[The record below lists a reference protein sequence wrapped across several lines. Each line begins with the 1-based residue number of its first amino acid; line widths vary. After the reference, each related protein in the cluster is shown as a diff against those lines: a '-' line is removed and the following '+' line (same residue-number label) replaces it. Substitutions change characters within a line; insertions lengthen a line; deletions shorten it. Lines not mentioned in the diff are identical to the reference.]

1 MIVGDGNF
9 SFSLAYLQKNPQT
22 FLVAS
27 SFESRDK
34 LNADQSTAD
43 NIKQLVDHSAMVL
56 YCVDATSLHDIT
68 ELKNLKFNNII
79 FNFPHYGGKSNLR
92 FNRQLLKDFF
102 GSAVNFIT
110 ARGRIL
116 VSLCRGQGGTLADIP
131 KRYDDTWKVVEM
143 ASYSGLILSSVT
155 PFCVSDYP
163 GYVSTG
169 LRSQLKSFI
178 TAGGLTH
185 EFTLFQ
191 EADARHWSCSNSS
204 AIGEQILFG
213 SKRPLLHL
221 IPWHPIFLIQQ
232 CLVTDCFTPMN
243 NVMDLT
249 KKSID
254 AFALKDNDFMKNLTN
269 LYPCYAKY
277 ADARVEAFPIQ
288 HLVQCYSTPNSTDNT
303 KHDDNSVL
311 HILTPSLELHLPDIV
326 SSLYCNHEKSMCS
339 VASGGLQSSIKKD
352 IYLYVGQVYRNCKI
366 SLDTCDQPITHELMG
381 VHDASH
387 SLSSSLVMEW
397 ASNKLNDHLTMSC
410 NKCND
415 LVNLKN
421 VSQYSISKQDR
432 YIPLVTI
439 GSYFHDGHPHQR
451 WEVFIVHLDSLV
463 CAVFNIEDPRMLW
476 SRDERF
482 VNQFFHLK
490 SQDQVTFHNFSL
502 YAPSYSHDICFWVPY
517 TAPGIDEH
525 TERRLTA
532 LVRKRCGE
540 TVISLT
546 CINVWKPPM
555 MPREVC
561 CELETEEV
569 ISLCYRLVYSRIS
582 SGLSKPEAA
591 SMQSQLRLALMAS
604 DVKCKLR

>member
-9 SFSLAYLQKNPQT
+9 SFSLAYLQKNPNT

-27 SFESRDK
+27 SFESLDK
-34 LNADQSTAD
+34 LNTDQFTAD

-56 YCVDATSLHDIT
+56 YCVDATSLHSVT
-68 ELKNLKFNNII
+68 ELNNLKFDNII
-79 FNFPHYGGKSNLR
+79 FNFPHYGGKSNLKL
-92 FNRQLLKDFF
+92 NRQLLKDFF

-110 ARGRIL
+110 TRGRIL

-143 ASYSGLILSSVT
+143 ASYSGLILSSVS

-191 EADARHWSCSNSS
+191 EADARCWACSELSTV
-204 AIGEQILFG
+204 GEQILFG

-221 IPWHPIFLIQQ
+221 IPWHPIFLIQR

-243 NVMDLT
+243 TVVDCT
-249 KKSID
+249 KKNAD
-254 AFALKDNDFMKNLTN
+254 AFALKDHNFMKNLTG

-277 ADARVEAFPIQ
+277 TNGKVEAFPLQ
-288 HLVQCYSTPNSTDNT
+288 HLAQYYGSPEAPDN
-303 KHDDNSVL
+303 DNGIL
-311 HILTPSLELHLPDIV
+311 HILTPSLELHLPDLV
-326 SSLYCNHEKSMCS
+326 SSLYCDNEKLMSS
-339 VASGGLQSSIKKD
+339 VASEGLQSSIRKD
-352 IYLYVGQVYRNCKI
+352 VHLHIGQVYRNCKI
-366 SLDTCDQPITHELMG
+366 SLDNSDQPIAHELMG
-381 VHDASH
+381 VHDASYSVS
-387 SLSSSLVMEW
+387 SLASSLVVEW
-397 ASNKLNDHLTMSC
+397 VSKKLSDHVIMNW
-410 NKCND
+410 NKCDN

-421 VSQYSISKQDR
+421 VSQYSISKEDR
-432 YIPLVTI
+432 YTPLVTT
-439 GSYFHDGHPHQR
+439 GSYFHDGHSDQR

-482 VNQFFHLK
+482 MHQFLYFK
-490 SQDQVTFHNFSL
+490 SLDQTMFHNFSL

-517 TAPGIDEH
+517 TAPGIDKH

-532 LVRKRCGE
+532 LVRRKCGE
-540 TVISLT
+540 TVVFLT

-555 MPREVC
+555 MPVEVC
-561 CELETEEV
+561 EELETEEI
-569 ISLCYRLVYSRIS
+569 ISLCYRLVYSGITC
-582 SGLSKPEAA
+582 GLSKPEAA
-591 SMQSQLRLALMAS
+591 SMQSELRLALMAS